1 MVVDAGGADRGEQS
15 RKRKREDDDKGGGAP
30 TTREG
35 HQAQRQSGDYIKDA
49 DHPRARPLGCTPARK
64 WHFGYFK
71 DSGDYHLKG
80 NSATAK
86 AFQKGFFGGAFE
98 TNTENAYKKASAAV
112 IADGTAQYQ
121 FCVNNIVPLYAQTPT
136 YKGQTY

>member
-1 MVVDAGGADRGEQS
+1 M
-15 RKRKREDDDKGGGAP
+15 EDDDKGGEDAP
-30 TTREG
+30 PGKAIKRETV
-35 HQAQRQSGDYIKDA
+35 GDYIKDA
-49 DHPRARPLGCTPARK
+49 DHPKLDRWMHSSRK
-64 WHFGYFK
+64 WHFSYFK